1 MTDKQ
6 LAEKHFGMLHDNW
19 IGDEQRHYEEYYGVE
34 CADKISTS
42 KLKEHTYKDLRVIQE
57 FFEEYHYA

>member
-6 LAEKHFGMLHDNW
+6 LAEKHFGHLHDVW
-19 IGDEQRHYEEYYGVE
+19 IGDEQKSYEEYFGDE
-34 CADKISTS
+34 NADKIPTS
-42 KLKEHTYKDLRVIQE
+42 KLKESNYKDLRVIQE